1 MFFFYVIFQQL
12 QFYKG
17 GNMIVSVQD
26 LRDKAIAVKR
36 LREKI
41 KELTEYK
48 EKCENALVEELKVVA
63 EPEQKT
69 FILGDISVMIAD
81 CKGYSLTEA
90 GQAIMNTIPYSEK
103 LWKKEIDMKEVR
115 KDPRFKNYIIETPHR
130 TRVTLK
136 EVVPDNG

>member
-1 MFFFYVIFQQL
+1 MFHKLNFVKESIMVEYV
-12 QFYKG
+12 K
-17 GNMIVSVQD
+17 D

-48 EKCENALVEELKVVA
+48 EKCENALVEELKA
-63 EPEQKT
+63 IANPDQKT
-69 FILGDISVMIAD
+69 FVLGDIIVMIAD
-81 CKGYSLTEA
+81 CKGYSLTET
-90 GQAIMNTIPYSEK
+90 GQAIMNTIPYSEN

-115 KDPRFKNYIIETPHR
+115 KDPRFAKYIVETPHR

-136 EVVPDNG
+136 EAVANND